1 VGGTASRARRQV
13 LGKGRLQFYS
23 APNETCPLRG
33 IFILPG
39 EPVVALQQAARFT
52 AVHYVNPRTGGQAS
66 GWVLS
71 ERLGG
76 G

>member
-1 VGGTASRARRQV
+1 
-13 LGKGRLQFYS
+13 
-23 APNETCPLRG
+23 
-33 IFILPG
+33 
-39 EPVVALQQAARFT
+39 VVTLQQAARFT
-52 AVHYVNPRTGGQAS
+52 AVHYVNPRTGGQAQ

>member
-1 VGGTASRARRQV
+1 V
-13 LGKGRLQFYS
+13 L
-23 APNETCPLRG
+23 
-33 IFILPG
+33 
-39 EPVVALQQAARFT
+39 
-52 AVHYVNPRTGGQAS
+52 YVNPRTGGQAK